1 MLLVY
6 HRDMIVSLSQCFL
19 ACLSRCIQRGIHAA
33 VFEKRKEAFLPFFS
47 VKFRRVFSASGVAV
61 CVLAERAVPRVW
73 AVVFAN
79 VRVSLCCLSR

>member
-33 VFEKRKEAFLPFFS
+33 VFEKRKEAFLLFFS
-47 VKFRRVFSASGVAV
+47 VKFRRVFYVSDVAV
-61 CVLAERAVPRVW
+61 CVLAERAAPCVG
-73 AVVFAN
+73 AVVFAH
-79 VRVSLCCLSR
+79 VIYE